1 MQIANPVYDV
11 VFKYLMHD
19 NTIAKKIISLII
31 GEEIETLDFQP
42 TEYSDDVDK
51 GNRGSL
57 TVYRLDFAATI
68 RLPDKSC
75 KRIIIEIQKAKF
87 PADIM
92 RFRNYLG
99 KQYANKNNVYEKD
112 NRQKACPILSI
123 YFLGHR
129 LENVHVPVTRVQRKY
144 YDNATG
150 EELAI
155 QEDFIESLTH
165 NSFVIQIPEL
175 RKKRRNLL
183 EQVLSVFEQP
193 VSEKTPHFL
202 DFSESDYPPEYR
214 EVIRRLIKA
223 AAEPRVRQT
232 MDVEDEIIEELGNL
246 ERLIAIRDK
255 TIEEKEKALEEK
267 EKVLEDNARVLE
279 DNARTIEEKAK
290 ALEDKDKLILELKR
304 QLGNKEQ

>member
-11 VFKYLMHD
+11 VFKYLMND
-19 NTIAKKIISLII
+19 NSIAKKIISLII

-42 TEYSDDVDK
+42 TEYSDDVEK
-51 GNRGSL
+51 GNDSL

-87 PADIM
+87 ATDIM

-99 KQYANKNNVYEKD
+99 KQYSNKNNMYEKD
-112 NRQKACPILSI
+112 NRQQACPILSI

-129 LENVHVPVTRVQRKY
+129 LENIHIPVTRVERKY
-144 YDNATG
+144 YDHTTG
-150 EELAI
+150 EELSI

-202 DFSESDYPPEYR
+202 DISESAYPPGFR

-246 ERLIAIRDK
+246 ERLVEIHEK
-255 TIEEKEKALEEK
+255 TIEK
-267 EKVLEDNARVLE
+267 NI
-279 DNARTIEEKAK
+279 RTIKENVKAI
-290 ALEDKDKLILELKR
+290 EDKDKALEGKDKAIEDKDNLILELKR
-304 QLGNKEQ
+304 QLGNKQ